1 MNSEDKK
8 IVMILHQLTSMIRL
22 SDFENLLEAERKLCQ
37 SNNVVPNMVV
47 SLNYGRAAQ
56 AIAYHEKISSA
67 KKAISNLTASDKAR
81 LITLYID
88 KPRDLFEFS
97 EELPTEVLE
106 IISKF
111 NLMGGDTYKNCKALE
126 AELLPLGFSFE
137 WDLSGEPYNLHKIE
151 QH

>member
-8 IVMILHQLTSMIRL
+8 IVMILHQLTSMISL

-37 SNNVVPNMVV
+37 SN
-47 SLNYGRAAQ
+47 LNYGRAAQ

-97 EELPTEVLE
+97 EELPKEVLE

>member
-8 IVMILHQLTSMIRL
+8 IVMILHQLTSMISL

-37 SNNVVPNMVV
+37 SN
-47 SLNYGRAAQ
+47 LNYGRAAQ

>member
-37 SNNVVPNMVV
+37 SN
-47 SLNYGRAAQ
+47 LNYGRAAQ

-88 KPRDLFEFS
+88 KTRDLFEFY